1 MRRLILLY
9 QGDAMPWTYNQ
20 RTGALTAPDG
30 QVTATDG
37 YSGAG
42 QGRNN
47 PAMERERNV
56 GPIPRGNYR
65 IGSARHSVRTG
76 AVSMDLAPNVTTNTF
91 GRSAFLIHGDN
102 LTHTASHGCI
112 ILRRDVREQINGST
126 DRELIVQ

>member
-1 MRRLILLY
+1 
-9 QGDAMPWTYNQ
+9 MPWTYNQ
-20 RTGALTAPDG
+20 RTGTLTAPDG
-30 QVTATDG
+30 QVAATDG

-47 PAMERERNV
+47 PGMENQPNV
-56 GPIPRGNYR
+56 GPIPRGSYR
-65 IGSARHSVRTG
+65 IRSARHSAHTG
-76 AVSMDLAPNVTTNTF
+76 PVSMDLAPNVGTDTY

-112 ILRRDVREQINGST
+112 ILRRDVRVQINQST